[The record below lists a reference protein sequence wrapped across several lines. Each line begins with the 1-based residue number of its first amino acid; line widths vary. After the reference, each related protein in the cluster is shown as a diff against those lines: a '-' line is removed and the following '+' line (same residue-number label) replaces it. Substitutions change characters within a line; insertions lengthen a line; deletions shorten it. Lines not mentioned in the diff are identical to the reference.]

1 MKKEQIV
8 ITFKRKSYK
17 IRRRNIEYIVSRLEN
32 IRNGRKQKYFSDEE
46 LLSLM
51 KEYKLMDVGF
61 LEDMEGYNNM
71 DFEKMKL

>member
-71 DFEKMKL
+71 NFEKMKL